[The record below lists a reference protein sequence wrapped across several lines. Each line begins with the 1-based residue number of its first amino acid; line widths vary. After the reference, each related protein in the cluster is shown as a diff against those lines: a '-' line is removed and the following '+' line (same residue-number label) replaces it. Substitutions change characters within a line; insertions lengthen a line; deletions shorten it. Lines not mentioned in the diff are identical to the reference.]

1 MAYTIYITNMEEEL
15 QALTLALL
23 RIKEDK
29 KALEPGEA
37 DVLAR
42 IRGRSEETS
51 ISESRRRRTRSVSSS
66 NGDKSSEDD
75 SFMN

>member
-29 KALEPGEA
+29 KTLETGEA
-37 DVLAR
+37 ELLAR
-42 IRGRSEETS
+42 IRGRTDETS
-51 ISESRRRRTRSVSSS
+51 ISESRRRRTRSVSSP

-75 SFMN
+75 SFMS